1 MSNKTVK
8 ELKST
13 AKEMGLKGYSKLRK
27 VELIKMIDDHT
38 HNESVNKLKSNIIV
52 TGFVPRL

>member
-38 HNESVNKLKSNIIV
+38 HNESVNNLKSSAKKI
-52 TGFVPRL
+52 GSKPS